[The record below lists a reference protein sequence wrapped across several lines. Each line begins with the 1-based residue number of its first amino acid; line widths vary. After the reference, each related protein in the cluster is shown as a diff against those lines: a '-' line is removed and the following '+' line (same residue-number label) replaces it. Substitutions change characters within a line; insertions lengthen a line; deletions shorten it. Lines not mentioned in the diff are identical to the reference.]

1 MCGIA
6 GFVSQEALVTDREN
20 AERVLDRMCRRIAHR
35 GPDEQG
41 MFVEGPVALGMRR
54 LSIIDLAGGHQPM
67 SGCDRAVKIVFNGE
81 ILTTGNCNAHSKRA
95 GIISNQ
101 IPTPKS

>member
-6 GFVSQEALVTDREN
+6 GFVEGIGAARSTEERAAL
-20 AERVLDRMCRRIAHR
+20 LDRMCRRITHR

-41 MFVEGPVALGMRR
+41 AEVLGRAAVGMRR

-67 SGCDRAVKIVFNGE
+67 SGCDPRVRLVFNGE
-81 ILTTGNCNAHSKRA
+81 IYN
-95 GIISNQ
+95 
-101 IPTPKS
+101 